1 MFNNT
6 ITITIKCCYI
16 LSGGEWFQFFPGQ
29 RMLSRLFPRYLDR
42 SMLLICWYAD
52 MLICQYVLLCWYGA
66 IMLIYFSQD
75 RECRL
80 LSRLLSAL
88 SWLRWL
94 SVSEH
99 QCNCD
104 LDDCCDYYYYYYHT
118 PLLLAFFHSAKYPK
132 NYWGV
137 TQDHDITANARDVH
151 DDADYHNDYDIMI

>member
-1 MFNNT
+1 MLLYFV
-6 ITITIKCCYI
+6 
-16 LSGGEWFQFFPGQ
+16 WR
-29 RMLSRLFPRYLDR
+29 RMIPVFPRTKNAFQIISTLPWPIYA
-42 SMLLICWYAD
+42 AD
-52 MLICQYVLLCWYGA
+52 MLICQYVLICWYGA

-104 LDDCCDYYYYYYHT
+104 LDDCCDYYYYHT
-118 PLLLAFFHSAKYPK
+118 PLLFAFLDALASLESVMTVSQSVRGYRIFREISDQWFTNIKP
-132 NYWGV
+132 
-137 TQDHDITANARDVH
+137 
-151 DDADYHNDYDIMI
+151 

>member
-1 MFNNT
+1 MLLYFV
-6 ITITIKCCYI
+6 
-16 LSGGEWFQFFPGQ
+16 WR
-29 RMLSRLFPRYLDR
+29 RMIPVFPRTKNAFQIISTLR
-42 SMLLICWYAD
+42 WLIYAAD
-52 MLICQYVLLCWYGA
+52 MLICQYVLICWYGA

-104 LDDCCDYYYYYYHT
+104 LDDCCDYYYYYHT
-118 PLLLAFFHSAKYPK
+118 PLLFAFFTRP
-132 NYWGV
+132 N
-137 TQDHDITANARDVH
+137 TQKTIEESHRTMTSQPMVVMFMMMLII
-151 DDADYHNDYDIMI
+151 IMITI

>member
-1 MFNNT
+1 MLLYFV
-6 ITITIKCCYI
+6 
-16 LSGGEWFQFFPGQ
+16 WR
-29 RMLSRLFPRYLDR
+29 RMIPVFPRTKNAFQIISTLR
-42 SMLLICWYAD
+42 WLIYAAD
-52 MLICQYVLLCWYGA
+52 MLICQYVLICWYGA

-88 SWLRWL
+88 SRLRWI

-104 LDDCCDYYYYYYHT
+104 LDDCYDCYYYHT
-118 PLLLAFFHSAKYPK
+118 PLLLAFFHSAQYPK

-137 TQDHDITANARDVH
+137 TQDHDITANVRDVH
-151 DDADYHNDYDIMI
+151 DDADYHNDYNIMI